1 MPSEA
6 PKLRIE
12 HLYKIFG
19 DAPQKILERL
29 KGGASKQ
36 EIQSET
42 GHVVAVSDVTFD
54 IQPGEMFVVMGLSG
68 SGKST
73 LVRCIN
79 QLIKPTAGRVLVD
92 GEDIVAA
99 SPARL
104 RQIRLTKIAMVFQHF
119 ALFPH
124 RTVAENAAYGLKVRG
139 VDPATRRAAALEAL
153 DMVGLKNWAD
163 LPPGNLSGGMQQR
176 VGLARALAVKPDIM
190 LMDEPFSALDPLI
203 RRDMQRELRELQKQ
217 LKMTIVFITHDLHEA
232 LTLGD
237 HIAIMKDGRV
247 VQIGTPEEIV
257 ARPADSYVSAFT
269 QDVDRSRVFTLG
281 TVMQPTTPLTL
292 ARDTVKS
299 ARAKLDA
306 AGRNAL
312 YVIDGDGK
320 PVGLVTDR
328 ILAGTQQSDEDD
340 LAGLMR
346 EDFPSA
352 PDHTTLSDAFV
363 LLAQGLPIATLDD
376 TGRLRGVVDP
386 LAVYPELAGSAAPK
400 RPVAQSS

>member
-1 MPSEA
+1 MSRACTQVSPGRLAVAEPFHGTAAEMRNGSLVIAISLVYRMPREA

-19 DAPQKILERL
+19 DAPVKMLERL
-29 KGGASKQ
+29 KAGASKQ
-36 EIQSET
+36 EIQAET

-79 QLIKPTAGRVLVD
+79 QLITPTAGRVLVD

-104 RQIRLTKIAMVFQHF
+104 REIRLTKIAMVFQHF

-139 VDPATRRAAALEAL
+139 VDPATRRVAALEAL
-153 DMVGLKNWAD
+153 DLVGLKNWAD

-203 RRDMQRELRELQKQ
+203 RRDMQGELLELQKRF
-217 LKMTIVFITHDLHEA
+217 KTTIVFITHDLHEA
-232 LTLGD
+232 LTLGH
-237 HIAIMKDGRV
+237 HIAIMKFFKG
-247 VQIGTPEEIV
+247 IIN
-257 ARPADSYVSAFT
+257 FH
-269 QDVDRSRVFTLG
+269 
-281 TVMQPTTPLTL
+281 
-292 ARDTVKS
+292 
-299 ARAKLDA
+299 
-306 AGRNAL
+306 NN
-312 YVIDGDGK
+312 
-320 PVGLVTDR
+320 
-328 ILAGTQQSDEDD
+328 
-340 LAGLMR
+340 
-346 EDFPSA
+346 
-352 PDHTTLSDAFV
+352 
-363 LLAQGLPIATLDD
+363 
-376 TGRLRGVVDP
+376 
-386 LAVYPELAGSAAPK
+386 
-400 RPVAQSS
+400 SSTFSSHFC